1 MFTWA
6 AELCYRAAVD
16 TKRVSV
22 GLLGILVVIAL
33 GGVFKIAST
42 VLQPLVIAVLLSFVL
57 SPLVEGLTK
66 LHVPRIVA
74 LIAVILLVLGLCYLI
89 GLFVFSS
96 VQSFVRQYGKYQD
109 RLIEL
114 VYDLWDRFDLPQE
127 LVSDIN
133 WVGTLR
139 NSIVSFS
146 GSFMSFMSSVG
157 IIIIFLI
164 FLLLERPYFRGKLEA
179 AFQSHTRQRIGRIID
194 DINHQMGRYLSV
206 KLFASALTGVCA
218 WVALTIIG
226 LDFPLVWGAMAF
238 LFNFIP
244 SIGSAI
250 VVVATILLSI
260 VQFYPSWQELFL
272 VASIMFGIN
281 LGIGNFLEPKLHG
294 DQLNLSPFL
303 VLFSLIFWG
312 WLWGVVGM
320 FLAVPLT
327 VSLKIVCE
335 NVPALKP
342 ASVLMGTGIDGPTG
356 VLFRRREAPQQEDE
370 AGTPAV

>member
-1 MFTWA
+1 
-6 AELCYRAAVD
+6 VD
-16 TKRVSV
+16 TKKVSV
-22 GLLGILVVIAL
+22 GLLGVLVVIAL
-33 GGVFKIAST
+33 GGVFKITST
-42 VLQPLVIAVLLSFVL
+42 VLQPLVIALLLSFVL
-57 SPLVEGLTK
+57 SPLVEALAK
-66 LHVPRIVA
+66 LHVPRILA
-74 LIAVILLVLGLCYLI
+74 LIVVILLVLGLCYLI
-89 GLFVFSS
+89 GLFVYSS

-109 RLIEL
+109 RLVEL
-114 VYDLWDRFDLPQE
+114 FYDLWNRFDLPE
-127 LVSDIN
+127 GLVADIN
-133 WVGTLR
+133 WTNTLR
-139 NSIVSFS
+139 SSIVSFS
-146 GSFMSFMSSVG
+146 GSFMSFMSTVG

-164 FLLLERPYFRGKLEA
+164 FLLLERPYFRAKLEA

-194 DINHQMGRYLSV
+194 DINQQMGRYLTV

-218 WVALTIIG
+218 WVALTLIG

-250 VVVATILLSI
+250 VVVATILLAI
-260 VQFYPSWQELFL
+260 VQFYPSWQEPFL

-312 WLWGVVGM
+312 WLWGIVGM

-327 VSLKIVCE
+327 VSLKILCE

-342 ASVLMGTGIDGPTG
+342 ASVLMGTGIDRPAGR
-356 VLFRRREAPQQEDE
+356 LFRRRHHALQREEE
-370 AGTPAV
+370 GGTPAV